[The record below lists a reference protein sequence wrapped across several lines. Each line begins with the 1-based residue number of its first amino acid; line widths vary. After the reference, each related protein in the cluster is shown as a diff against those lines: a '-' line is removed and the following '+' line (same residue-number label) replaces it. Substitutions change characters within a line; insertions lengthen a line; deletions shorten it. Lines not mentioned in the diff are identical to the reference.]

1 MQANPATTDSSPLVD
16 TDRRAMTTHEI
27 FDHETAAPLWT
38 TKDLAKFLGC
48 SERQIPRLREEGL
61 PAVRVGG
68 LVRFIPSHVMA
79 WLLDC
84 DTRVTTHGQDDERD
98 RQLADITAT
107 GDDDNVE
114 CAAADLFRE
123 FPPLP

>member
-1 MQANPATTDSSPLVD
+1 MQATLSTTDQQPLVD
-16 TDRRAMTTHEI
+16 TDRRAMTTSEI
-27 FDHETAAPLWT
+27 FDSKSVAPLWT

-48 SERQIPRLREEGL
+48 SERQIPRLRDEGL

-68 LVRFIPSHVMA
+68 LVRFIPSRVMS
-79 WLLDC
+79 WLSEC
-84 DTRVTTHGQDDERD
+84 DSRVTNKGPHDERS

-123 FPPLP
+123 FSPAP